1 MDLRQLE
8 YFVAVCE
15 ELHFT
20 KAADKLGISQ
30 PTLSH
35 QIRSLEDE
43 IGMPLF
49 DRIGKRIALTE
60 AGRLL
65 LEYSIQMFRTRKNAI
80 DAIDE
85 LRNQQRGT
93 LVIGAIPSDLDY
105 RITQLLIDFHHEFP
119 HIRLTVLTSI
129 EILKQVLDMEV
140 DIGIAILPLPDERIV
155 RIPLSRE
162 EYVLVVSVNHE
173 LAGRSSIELEELRR
187 IRTVM
192 YPKGTLGRELVDDCC
207 RKLGFS
213 LNPIIETT
221 TPSSLIRLVKAN
233 IGATIQPLPLILS
246 MNDPGL
252 RAIKIKGGPTR
263 DIGIIYRVDRFL
275 SHAAKTF
282 IKRLQDELQGV
293 NLEGAKALE
302 SNSK

>member
-8 YFVAVCE
+8 YFAAVCE

-20 KAADKLGISQ
+20 KAAEKLGMSQ
-30 PTLSH
+30 PTLSQ
-35 QIRSLEDE
+35 QIRSLENE
-43 IGMPLF
+43 VGTPLF

-65 LEYSIQMFRTRKNAI
+65 LEYSIQMFRTRKNAV
-80 DAIDE
+80 DAINE

-105 RITQLLIDFHHEFP
+105 RISQLIIDFHNEFP
-119 HIRLTVLTSI
+119 HIRLTVLTSV
-129 EILKQVLDMEV
+129 EILKQVLEMEV
-140 DIGIAILPLPDERIV
+140 DIGISILPLPDERIV
-155 RIPLSRE
+155 RIPLSSE
-162 EYVLVVSVNHE
+162 EYVLVVPANHE
-173 LAGRSSIELEELRR
+173 LAGRSSVELEELRH

-192 YPKGTLGRELVDDCC
+192 YPKGTLGREIVDDCC
-207 RKLGFS
+207 RKIGFS

-221 TPSSLIRLVKAN
+221 TPFSLVRLVKAN
-233 IGATIQPLPLILS
+233 IGATILPLPLVLS

-263 DIGIIYRVDRFL
+263 NLGIIYRVDRFL

-282 IKRLQDELQGV
+282 IKRLQDDLQGA
-293 NLEGAKALE
+293 NMEGA
-302 SNSK
+302 

>member
-8 YFVAVCE
+8 YFAAVCE

-20 KAADKLGISQ
+20 KAAEKLGMSQ

-35 QIRSLEDE
+35 QIRLLENE
-43 IGMPLF
+43 LGTPLF

-65 LEYSIQMFRTRKNAI
+65 LEYSIQMFRTRKNAV
-80 DAIDE
+80 DAINE

-105 RITQLLIDFHHEFP
+105 RISQLIIDFHNEFP
-119 HIRLTVLTSI
+119 HIRLTVLTSV
-129 EILKQVLDMEV
+129 EILKQVLEMEV
-140 DIGIAILPLPDERIV
+140 DIGISILPLPDERIV
-155 RIPLSRE
+155 RIPLSSE
-162 EYVLVVSVNHE
+162 EYVLVVPANHE
-173 LAGRSSIELEELRR
+173 LAGRSSVELEELRH

-192 YPKGTLGRELVDDCC
+192 YPKGTLGREIVDDCC
-207 RKLGFS
+207 RKIGFS

-221 TPSSLIRLVKAN
+221 TPFSLVRLVKAN
-233 IGATIQPLPLILS
+233 IGATILPLPLVLS

-263 DIGIIYRVDRFL
+263 NLGIIYRVDRFL

-282 IKRLQDELQGV
+282 IERLQDDLQGA
-293 NLEGAKALE
+293 NLEGA
-302 SNSK
+302 

>member
-8 YFVAVCE
+8 YFAAVCE

-20 KAADKLGISQ
+20 KAAEKLGMSQ

-35 QIRSLEDE
+35 QIRLLENE
-43 IGMPLF
+43 LGTPLF

-65 LEYSIQMFRTRKNAI
+65 LEYSIQMFRTRKNAV
-80 DAIDE
+80 DAINE

-105 RITQLLIDFHHEFP
+105 RISQLIIDFHNEFP
-119 HIRLTVLTSI
+119 HIRLTVLTSV
-129 EILKQVLDMEV
+129 EILKQVLEMEV
-140 DIGIAILPLPDERIV
+140 DIGISILPLPDERIV
-155 RIPLSRE
+155 RIPLSSE
-162 EYVLVVSVNHE
+162 EYVLVVPANHE
-173 LAGRSSIELEELRR
+173 LAGRSSVELEELRH

-192 YPKGTLGRELVDDCC
+192 YPKGTLGREIVDDCC
-207 RKLGFS
+207 RKIGFS

-221 TPSSLIRLVKAN
+221 TPFSLVRLVKAN
-233 IGATIQPLPLILS
+233 IGATILPLPLVLS

-263 DIGIIYRVDRFL
+263 NLGIIYRVDRFL

-282 IKRLQDELQGV
+282 IKRLQDDLQGA
-293 NLEGAKALE
+293 NMEGA
-302 SNSK
+302 

>member
-8 YFVAVCE
+8 YFAAVCE

-20 KAADKLGISQ
+20 KAAEKLGMSQ

-35 QIRSLEDE
+35 QIRLLENE
-43 IGMPLF
+43 LGTPLF

-65 LEYSIQMFRTRKNAI
+65 LEYSIQMFRTRKNAV
-80 DAIDE
+80 DAINE

-105 RITQLLIDFHHEFP
+105 RISQLIIDFHNEFP
-119 HIRLTVLTSI
+119 HIRLTVLTSV
-129 EILKQVLDMEV
+129 EILKQVLEMEV
-140 DIGIAILPLPDERIV
+140 DIGISILPLPDERIV
-155 RIPLSRE
+155 RIPLSSE
-162 EYVLVVSVNHE
+162 EYVLVVPANHE
-173 LAGRSSIELEELRR
+173 LAGRSSVELEELRH

-192 YPKGTLGRELVDDCC
+192 YPKGTLGREIVDDCC
-207 RKLGFS
+207 RKIGFS

-221 TPSSLIRLVKAN
+221 TPFSLVRLVKAN
-233 IGATIQPLPLILS
+233 IGATILPLPLVLS

-263 DIGIIYRVDRFL
+263 NLGIIYRVDRFL

-282 IKRLQDELQGV
+282 IKRLQDDLQGA
-293 NLEGAKALE
+293 NLEGA
-302 SNSK
+302 